1 MKGKECNSQESLHK
15 LARLGIGLAT
25 ATALGSLV
33 TTHSP
38 LLGSVVV
45 EAQEVSDQT
54 STEQVSPSQEA
65 QEVRDQT
72 NTEQY
77 SPVNHEAKTATFVL
91 YEGGWYDNRQI
102 ENKVT
107 LQPGESYTF
116 SVDESKYIIQ
126 PDQKLTY
133 SYDEIEDGGYYSLYV
148 EFKAQVN
155 EDKSVTFTVWTNTG
169 YGTGGDSFTFFPL
182 ETKKITL
189 KPGESYTM
197 GIPTFEG
204 YTFYKEEQ
212 PYFVPDSIVNDGNS
226 TIKGNYRI
234 QGSYSKNADSRLKL
248 PVVPA
253 DYTGEIITG
262 ENESYTLHVFHYIN
276 GQFRIGEGFDIP
288 ANTPFAPAL
297 FANPNFGQV
306 TGYETKHPFVDKIL
320 TFNYTYPEDQLP
332 DGSIYKLPAVRG
344 VWNEITP
351 APNSNTTDTP
361 TTPTE
366 EPKQPEILIPEDKQ
380 AKDLTSGDSAVSV
393 RVFGSDVT
401 AVDKIIAN
409 KETDSAVLATLPAGY
424 PAQDADLYDIKTL
437 DTTGQFVQIGG
448 EAQVTL
454 PVAPDRVVEKVIYFL
469 PSTGA
474 VEELPF
480 EWDKATNTVS
490 FKVSHFSHYGI
501 IYQPVSNPNPNP
513 APPAGQQVTPSSQTK
528 PTSPQLS
535 PTVTSQ
541 NLTGTPMTQPATG
554 QTLPKTGEAGSLI
567 SIVGLTLAGLALA
580 LRPRR
585 QKR

>member
-1 MKGKECNSQESLHK
+1 M
-15 LARLGIGLAT
+15 
-25 ATALGSLV
+25 
-33 TTHSP
+33 
-38 LLGSVVV
+38 
-45 EAQEVSDQT
+45 
-54 STEQVSPSQEA
+54 
-65 QEVRDQT
+65 
-72 NTEQY
+72 
-77 SPVNHEAKTATFVL
+77 
-91 YEGGWYDNRQI
+91 
-102 ENKVT
+102 
-107 LQPGESYTF
+107 
-116 SVDESKYIIQ
+116 DESKYIIL

-133 SYDEIEDGGYYSLYV
+133 SYDEIEDGKYYSLHMKS
-148 EFKAQVN
+148 KAQVN
-155 EDKSVTFTVWTNTG
+155 EDQSITFTIWAEAP
-169 YGTGGDSFTFFPL
+169 YGDGPDSVSFFPL
-182 ETKKITL
+182 EIKKITL

-204 YTFYKEEQ
+204 YTFYKREQ
-212 PYFVPDSIVNDGNS
+212 PYSEPDSIVNDGNN
-226 TIKGNYRI
+226 TIKGIYRI
-234 QGSYSKNADSRLKL
+234 EGSYYNINEPPA
-248 PVVPA
+248 VPA

-262 ENESYTLHVFHYIN
+262 ENDPYSLNVLHYIN
-276 GQFRIGEGFDIP
+276 GQFREDTPFHIP
-288 ANTPFAPAL
+288 SNTPFAPAL
-297 FANPNFGQV
+297 FANPNYGQV
-306 TGYETKHPFVDKIL
+306 TGYETKQEGGYKRLI
-320 TFNYTYPEDQLP
+320 FNYTYPEDQLP

-344 VWNEITP
+344 VWNDKITP

-361 TTPTE
+361 STPTG
-366 EPKQPEILIPEDKQ
+366 EPNQPEIPTPEDKQ
-380 AKDLTSGDSAVSV
+380 AKDLTSGDSVVSV

-513 APPAGQQVTPSSQTK
+513 TPPAGQVTPSSQTK
-528 PTSPQLS
+528 PTSPQVP

-541 NLTGTPMTQPATG
+541 NLTGTPTTQQATG